1 MSNDLTCLLEDALC
15 FVQSCNNS
23 YNTENDVLL
32 EMRLRAAVD
41 IYKAESSE
49 DDGEIVKGGK
59 YLCLKPALHAITGTS
74 KTNSPASGTVSYP
87 RWYLS
92 MKSLRILKTRLRW
105 C

>member
-1 MSNDLTCLLEDALC
+1 MSNDLTCLLEDALR
-15 FVQSCNNS
+15 FVRSCNNS

-59 YLCLKPALHAITGTS
+59 YL
-74 KTNSPASGTVSYP
+74 
-87 RWYLS
+87 
-92 MKSLRILKTRLRW
+92 
-105 C
+105 